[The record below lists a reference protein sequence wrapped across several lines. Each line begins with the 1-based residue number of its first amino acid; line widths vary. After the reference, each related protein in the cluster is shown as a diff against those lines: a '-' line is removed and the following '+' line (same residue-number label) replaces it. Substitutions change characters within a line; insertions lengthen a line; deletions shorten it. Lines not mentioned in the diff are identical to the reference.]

1 MRDHDFRFRRNFL
14 VLIPIVKISN
24 EALSRTTNVEEI
36 HRVRSDARK
45 LRPPCSHGAL
55 RRVATLRFC
64 HDSPDRASTQ
74 PARAKRECLVKAVV

>member
-1 MRDHDFRFRRNFL
+1 MRDHNFWIRRNFL
-14 VLIPIVKISN
+14 ALVPIVQISD
-24 EALSRTTNVEEI
+24 ESLRHAADVEEI

-74 PARAKRECLVKAVV
+74 PAGAKTKCQVKPVV